1 MCWRAIGL
9 FGVMQ
14 GPFFDVS
21 TTDPATFV
29 VAPVLLA
36 AVSLLASWRPARRAS
51 RVSPVEALRSG

>member
-14 GPFFDVS
+14 GPFYDVS

-29 VAPVLLA
+29 VALFLLV
-36 AVSLLASWRPARRAS
+36 AVSLLASWLPARRAT
-51 RVSPVEALRSG
+51 RVNPVEALHSE